1 MKDSLNY
8 RYEVVVVLN
17 PKAESKE
24 KEKTLKLI
32 EEEITKLGYELE
44 KREDLGTKTLAYP
57 IAGQEKGVFWVF
69 YVGGKAAVKSK
80 EFTLFLNRE
89 KNIIRHLILKI

>member
-17 PKAESKE
+17 PKAELKE
-24 KEKTLKLI
+24 KEKSLKLI
-32 EEEITKLGYELE
+32 EEEIGKLGYQLE
-44 KREDLGTKTLAYP
+44 TREDLGTKTLAYK
-57 IAGQEKGVFWVF
+57 IAGRQKGDFWVF
-69 YVGGKAAVKSK
+69 TIGGKEAIKSK

-89 KNIIRHLILKI
+89 KNIIRYLILKI

>member
-17 PKAESKE
+17 PKTELKE
-24 KEKTLKLI
+24 KEKSLKLT
-32 EEEITKLGYELE
+32 EEEISKLGYELE
-44 KREDLGTKTLAYP
+44 KREDLGTKTLAYK
-57 IAGQEKGVFWVF
+57 IADSQKGDFWVF
-69 YVGGKAAVKSK
+69 TIGVRTIRFK

-89 KNIIRHLILKI
+89 KNIIRYLILKI